1 MKSGGTNV
9 WKEFRGTSSKHS
21 TNVYLGVNAMYTRAQ
36 DTFLSVIYR
45 LMKYHESIQA
55 NLLVSP
61 RRCRRGF
68 HLLEDEAANFPLS
81 EDLEISHPEI
91 TFDTFFKRVT
101 GPNKEVPNHQSKSDG
116 TIFQVTICRGLN

>member
-1 MKSGGTNV
+1 MWMQTFYHCVSPAFDLGKCHAHKS
-9 WKEFRGTSSKHS
+9 
-21 TNVYLGVNAMYTRAQ
+21 TRYI
-36 DTFLSVIYR
+36 FVCNLYR

-101 GPNKEVPNHQSKSDG
+101 GPNREVPNNQSKSDG
-116 TIFQVTICRGLN
+116 TIFQVIIYWVVNWNNTQNVFN

>member
-9 WKEFRGTSSKHS
+9 WIEFGGASCKHS
-21 TNVYLGVNAMYTRAQ
+21 TTVYLGVNAMYTRAQ
-36 DTFLSVIYR
+36 GTFLSVIYR

-101 GPNKEVPNHQSKSDG
+101 GPNKEVPNNHSKSDG
-116 TIFQVTICRGLN
+116 TIFQVTVCRVLY